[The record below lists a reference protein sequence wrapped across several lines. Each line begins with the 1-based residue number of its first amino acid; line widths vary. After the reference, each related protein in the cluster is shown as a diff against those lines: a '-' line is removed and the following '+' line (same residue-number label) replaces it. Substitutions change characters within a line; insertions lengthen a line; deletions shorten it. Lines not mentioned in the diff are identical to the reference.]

1 MLQKLLKGRN
11 YSRAKTVL
19 ESSISSFLSFGH
31 VSGFWVVET
40 VRNGGTLWRFGWN
53 KCQLLLIR
61 KIMTG
66 WIWMHQSSL
75 LYLLFPNGPFCG
87 TFSSF
92 LLIFHWNEFVVPK
105 AYVFLLCSLN
115 CVPLLYF
122 WLSRDKK
129 LN

>member
-92 LLIFHWNEFVVPK
+92 LLIFHWNEFIELYLK
-105 AYVFLLCSLN
+105 HIFSYWM
-115 CVPLLYF
+115 VPLFLIF
-122 WLSRDKK
+122 WLSPYMK
-129 LN
+129 LK